1 MANFWPHLY
10 KQNFSFP
17 MPQWLFPQK
26 HPVLLHAKIQA
37 LQGSRGYP
45 VVLVWRW
52 MCACRENHMSS
63 WAKRNTISSWC
74 YQKKRNRCCI
84 VFPSRAKAFFPIFDS
99 LESILTSICDIQ
111 KVRKWATIYILSS
124 KEGVVAFNYGTLSCR
139 NSYLWLL
146 LLDCGFSCVKVTAM
160 VNCRFA
166 SDLGVSS

>member
-10 KQNFSFP
+10 KQTFSFSTHP
-17 MPQWLFPQK
+17 WQFPRK
-26 HPVLLHAKIQA
+26 HLVSQYAKFQA

-111 KVRKWATIYILSS
+111 KVRKWATIHILSS
-124 KEGVVAFNYGTLSCR
+124 KEWVVAFNYGIWR
-139 NSYLWLL
+139 NSYLWHLL
-146 LLDCGFSCVKVTAM
+146 LACGFLCVKVTGI
-160 VNCRFA
+160 VTCRLA
-166 SDLGVSS
+166 SDLGISS